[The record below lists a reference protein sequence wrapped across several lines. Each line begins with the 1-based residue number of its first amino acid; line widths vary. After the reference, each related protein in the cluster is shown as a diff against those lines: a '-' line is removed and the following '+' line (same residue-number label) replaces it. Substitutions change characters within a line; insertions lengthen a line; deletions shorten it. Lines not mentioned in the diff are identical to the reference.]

1 MKKKKHLSARVMVRT
16 VLLRLKSGQLIASQI
31 WELCYSYDY
40 TFYHISNDIK
50 LNKNH
55 RSITLVCRSTNAT
68 FLLLSQAASHTVVY
82 STQEVVQRWLTPS
95 VFSNSNKTRSSLIQN
110 DNTIQ
115 MLRSNLMVSEPSE
128 LNIVYAVV
136 QCTGHHMG
144 KSVTCNNSLKRCLQK
159 ECCNKKFTSHWLFSV
174 QPHLSYT
181 CSINTMIRFDESLT
195 IYSDNYPTTN
205 RQ

>member
-1 MKKKKHLSARVMVRT
+1 MVRT

-68 FLLLSQAASHTVVY
+68 FMLLSQAASQTVVY
-82 STQEVVQRWLTPS
+82 LHHSCSP
-95 VFSNSNKTRSSLIQN
+95 IQIKRVPAWFKM
-110 DNTIQ
+110 TIQ
-115 MLRSNLMVSEPSE
+115 YKMLRSNLMVSEPSE

-159 ECCNKKFTSHWLFSV
+159 ECCNKKFTSHWLFAV
-174 QPHLSYT
+174 QRRLSYT
-181 CSINTMIRFDESLT
+181 CSINAMIRFDESLT
-195 IYSDNYPTTN
+195 IYSNNYPTTN
-205 RQ
+205 QQ

>member
-1 MKKKKHLSARVMVRT
+1 MPPFCFCHKQHLIPLYTPHKKWYSADLHHSCSPIQIKRVPAWFKM
-16 VLLRLKSGQLIASQI
+16 
-31 WELCYSYDY
+31 
-40 TFYHISNDIK
+40 
-50 LNKNH
+50 
-55 RSITLVCRSTNAT
+55 
-68 FLLLSQAASHTVVY
+68 
-82 STQEVVQRWLTPS
+82 
-95 VFSNSNKTRSSLIQN
+95 
-110 DNTIQ
+110 TIQ
-115 MLRSNLMVSEPSE
+115 YKMLRSNLMVSEPSE

-136 QCTGHHMG
+136 QCTGHHG
-144 KSVTCNNSLKRCLQK
+144 KEWYKNSSCNNSLKRCLQK